1 MMCCLLLTRSAR
13 GDNISSALTSICRRN
28 TAKRYDEECPRAVH
42 LFKNSDCMDNE
53 SSSCDSMEKI
63 NEIIQGAEALL
74 SADNFEEKG
83 WQVTYHYSSIQ

>member
-1 MMCCLLLTRSAR
+1 MMKSAPGWLTYLEMAIIWTT
-13 GDNISSALTSICRRN
+13 NL
-28 TAKRYDEECPRAVH
+28 AVATVWR
-42 LFKNSDCMDNE
+42 
-53 SSSCDSMEKI
+53 KI

>member
-1 MMCCLLLTRSAR
+1 
-13 GDNISSALTSICRRN
+13 
-28 TAKRYDEECPRAVH
+28 
-42 LFKNSDCMDNE
+42 MDNE